1 MKREGMLF
9 KRIMGGVLSL
19 TMTLSMVTSTMG
31 TAFAAEKS
39 EEDGYQIYP
48 QVHYADY
55 GTDTLSLLDGVNVV
69 LEDDLDPYTV
79 SKAQTVSEGN
89 GIDATFSEVASE
101 DQVNLFVG
109 VHNDEGEDDA
119 YLDGKYDASN
129 SVDQI
134 DGYVLSVNSADQTI
148 AITGATSDAAFYG
161 LVTLGQILD
170 HSDC

>member
-55 GTDTLSLLDGVNVV
+55 SWMASMWSWRMTWILIRCPRRK
-69 LEDDLDPYTV
+69 PYWRST
-79 SKAQTVSEGN
+79 A
-89 GIDATFSEVASE
+89 
-101 DQVNLFVG
+101 
-109 VHNDEGEDDA
+109 
-119 YLDGKYDASN
+119 
-129 SVDQI
+129 
-134 DGYVLSVNSADQTI
+134 
-148 AITGATSDAAFYG
+148 
-161 LVTLGQILD
+161 
-170 HSDC
+170 